1 MLKPLFVGRYV
12 EVWCGV
18 VTGFLASEKR
28 KMQQLIKKVFC
39 IPYELA
45 KINSCLSDGKNY
57 QGLVGLNLAN

>member
-1 MLKPLFVGRYV
+1 M
-12 EVWCGV
+12 WCGD
-18 VTGFLASEKR
+18 GLLASEKR
-28 KMQQLIKKVFC
+28 KVQQLIKKVFC